1 MSFFDKLKD
10 MNEMRKQAAEIQSVL
25 GKETVVGTS
34 NDGHFSV
41 TMDGNQ
47 NILKVEVTDEIVGNK
62 FAIEKASKEA
72 FSKALDGL
80 KKIMVSK
87 LSGLMK

>member
-1 MSFFDKLKD
+1 MSFLDKLKD
-10 MNEMRKQAAEIQSVL
+10 MNEMRKQAAEIQSML
-25 GKETVVGTS
+25 GQETVVGTS
-34 NDGHFSV
+34 NDGHFTV

-47 NILKVEVTDEIVGNK
+47 NILKVEIAEELVGNK
-62 FAIEKASKEA
+62 FALEKGAKES

-87 LSGLMK
+87 LSGMMK

>member
-1 MSFFDKLKD
+1 
-10 MNEMRKQAAEIQSVL
+10 MRKQAAEIQSVL
-25 GKETVVGTS
+25 GQETIVGTS
-34 NDGHFSV
+34 NDGNFSV

-47 NILKVEVTDEIVGNK
+47 NILKVEMKEVIVGDK

-87 LSGLMK
+87 LSGMMGQ